1 MAEIG
6 KIEKPKA
13 ESFSEKKKLYCVPN
27 VYPLK
32 DAPEGYQ
39 NLFNAY
45 WDEVAEQLEK
55 LETIG
60 KIRKIFY
67 ENIHVR
73 GEEALDII
81 SKMNERA
88 LQIVRGK
95 VEEGAVLLPI
105 ETEDILGA
113 YLDWSNCLRI
123 VRTKPVFDKI
133 FEFYTENFN
142 KRMEHIL
149 NVIRSNLSEKEAGLL
164 IIKDEDRTRLQFPQ
178 DIEVFLVTP
187 PSYDGILKWI
197 RDKWREIYQNKEST
211 DEKEDSVK
219 ETNP

>member
-1 MAEIG
+1 MTEIG
-6 KIEKPKA
+6 KIEKPEA

-39 NLFNAY
+39 KLFNAY
-45 WDEVAEQLEK
+45 WDEVAQQLEK
-55 LETIG
+55 LQAIG

-67 ENIHVR
+67 ENIYVQ
-73 GEEALDII
+73 GEEALDVI
-81 SKMNERA
+81 SKMNERV
-88 LQIVRGK
+88 LQIIKGK
-95 VEEGAVLLPI
+95 VEKGAVLLPI
-105 ETEDILGA
+105 ETEDIFGSH
-113 YLDWSNCLRI
+113 LDWSNCLRI
-123 VRTKPVFDKI
+123 VRTKSVFDKI

-142 KRMEHIL
+142 KRIEHIL
-149 NVIRSNLSEKEAGLL
+149 NVIESNLSEKEAGLL
-164 IIKDEDRTRLQFPQ
+164 IIKDEDRTRLQFSH

-197 RDKWREIYQNKEST
+197 RDKWREMYQTEESKKE
-211 DEKEDSVK
+211 KDSVQ